1 MTEEKKEESK
11 KYFSWTPFWIAGFLF
26 TLGIAGVDP
35 LISTYK
41 WYEQIAIWI
50 GSYLIWP
57 LILGLHF
64 AQ

>member
-1 MTEEKKEESK
+1 MTEEKNEKSEKS
-11 KYFSWTPFWIAGFLF
+11 FSWTPFWIAGFLF
-26 TLGIAGVDP
+26 TLGIVGADP
-35 LISTYK
+35 LILTYK

-50 GSYLIWP
+50 RSYFLWP